1 MMGTPE
7 QGWQEE
13 IESRGPERE
22 ALWVNGRSFSFL
34 EIARAVEAFGDGL
47 ASEELVAGELVG
59 LLAPPSGEGFVLIHA
74 LLDRGVVMVPLN
86 LRWTAAELRSAIES
100 ADLRW
105 LIVSEETEALG
116 EELGEKTGCGLLRL
130 ESSKDLGRGLTRRRS
145 PESAEE
151 DRFRARREEMRSREA
166 ALVLFTSGTSGRP
179 KGALLSAG
187 NLRASA
193 TGSIE
198 LLGSDPADRWLC
210 CLPLFHIGGLS
221 ILIRSVLSGTSVAL
235 HERFDAAAVSAALDE
250 DRITRVSFVATML
263 SQVLDLRRDRPSPG
277 ELRLVLLG
285 GGPASRDLLVRARAL
300 GYPVAPTYGL
310 TEAASQVAT
319 RPPETRVA
327 DGADL
332 SGGLRPLPGTQIR
345 IASSDLDPAKKGDSG
360 VVGEIQVRGPTVMQ
374 GYLDDPEATARV
386 LRGGWLATGDLGRI
400 DSTGGLRVLARRS
413 DLIVS
418 GGENIYPAE
427 IESVLLD
434 HPAVAEAGVVGFPDD
449 VFGERPRAFLVAA
462 SGERLEVDDVLEFC
476 RERLASYK
484 VPVALVVVDELPR
497 NASGK
502 LLRRKLAACGGIDAP
517 ASRT

>member
-1 MMGTPE
+1 MKGVSG
-7 QGWQEE
+7 QGWREE
-13 IESRGPERE
+13 IESWGTERE
-22 ALWVNGRSFSFL
+22 ALLVNGRSFSFL
-34 EIARAVEAFGDGL
+34 EIVGAIDAFSDEL
-47 ASEELVAGELVG
+47 KAEEVGAGELVG
-59 LLAPPSGEGFVLIHA
+59 LLAPPSAEGFMLIHA

-86 LRWTAAELRSAIES
+86 LRWTAAELRSAIGS
-100 ADLRW
+100 ADVRW
-105 LIVSEETEALG
+105 LIVSEETEGLG
-116 EELGEKTGCGLLRL
+116 AELAEKTRCGLLRL
-130 ESSKDLGRGLTRRRS
+130 EPSNGAGRRLTRRRS
-145 PESAEE
+145 PDLAEE

-193 TGSIE
+193 AGSIA
-198 LLGSDPADRWLC
+198 LLGSDPTDRWLC

-235 HERFDAAAVSAALDE
+235 HEGFDAAAVSTALDE

-263 SQVLDLRRDRPSPG
+263 SQLLDLRGDRPPPA

-285 GGPASRDLLVRARAL
+285 GGPASRDLLVRARTL

-319 RPPETRVA
+319 RPPEAHVA
-327 DGADL
+327 EGADL

-345 IASSDLDPAKKGDSG
+345 IASSEEEWAAKGGIG
-360 VVGEIQVRGPTVMQ
+360 VVGEIEVRGPTVMQ
-374 GYLDDPEATARV
+374 GYLHDSEATAKV
-386 LRGGWLATGDLGRI
+386 LRDGWLATGDLGRV
-400 DSTGGLRVLARRS
+400 DSTGGLRVLTRRS

-434 HPAVAEAGVVGFPDD
+434 HPAVMEAGVVGFHDD

-462 SGERLEVDDVLEFC
+462 PGERLELDDVIEFC
-476 RERLASYK
+476 RERLAKYK
-484 VPVALVVVDELPR
+484 IPVGLSVVDALPR
-497 NASGK
+497 NGSGK
-502 LLRRKLAACGGIDAP
+502 LLRRELKARGQSDASV
-517 ASRT
+517 SRT